1 VSAAS
6 AVVKAAPKESC
17 YHEQLPSAAQV
28 LAGLCRVPLFL
39 MALKTGSGVLLSHQ
53 ISKCSVLRIF
63 GKRYFVTN
71 LSCWICSS
79 QPDQAEASEAFGWQ
93 TKSSFAC
100 FASHCVFA
108 WDTCAAAAPLAH
120 ALSCLCSPPGTV
132 VPQVPTLGSSHLAF
146 ATGSLLVSPY
156 LDVRDADVCFFASSH
171 SLPCVA
177 SLAWGEPCEYIEHML
192 TRSSPVFSCSWWT
205 RLCRTTTTS
214 SSGSAYVDP
223 KFTALSRHPIFD
235 PRAPALFFV
244 SRPAHPF
251 VEHQNYCLRILW
263 CQEGFL

>member
-17 YHEQLPSAAQV
+17 YREQLPSAAQV

-71 LSCWICSS
+71 PSCWICSS

-108 WDTCAAAAPLAH
+108 WDACAAAAPLAH

-132 VPQVPTLGSSHLAF
+132 LLRSAGSNTRFLAPGF
-146 ATGSLLVSPY
+146 RYWITVGQS
-156 LDVRDADVCFFASSH
+156 
-171 SLPCVA
+171 
-177 SLAWGEPCEYIEHML
+177 
-192 TRSSPVFSCSWWT
+192 
-205 RLCRTTTTS
+205 
-214 SSGSAYVDP
+214 
-223 KFTALSRHPIFD
+223 LSRCE
-235 PRAPALFFV
+235 RCRCLL
-244 SRPAHPF
+244 
-251 VEHQNYCLRILW
+251 LRIIALPSLR
-263 CQEGFL
+263 CLSCVG